1 MGTRRMAGGEGSGSP
16 MLSGA
21 LSSAHSDQTPYAM
34 LPPERAAH
42 RTASAILKRIS
53 LRTCS
58 TYSLVRTRSFIAPA
72 LRPPCATRHCAL
84 NSIRPSP
91 GA

>member
-1 MGTRRMAGGEGSGSP
+1 MGTRRPAGGEGFASS

-21 LSSAHSDQTPYAM
+21 SPAQSDQTPYAM

-58 TYSLVRTRSFIAPA
+58 SYSLVRIYAFIHSDRPPPA
-72 LRPPCATRHCAL
+72 LRHAASC
-84 NSIRPSP
+84 SK
-91 GA
+91 

>member
-1 MGTRRMAGGEGSGSP
+1 MVTNGNPASGRRGGLRFTDALWRVVAAGTVR
-16 MLSGA
+16 
-21 LSSAHSDQTPYAM
+21 SDTARYAM

-58 TYSLVRTRSFIAPA
+58 TYSLVRIHGFIHSAHPPPA
-72 LRPPCATRHCAL
+72 LRHARHNAL
-84 NSIRPSP
+84 
-91 GA
+91 